1 MGFFGVSY
9 LCSDLSSSAVTW
21 IRIGTDVTK
30 VLVPKISKVLVPVGL
45 AALAYAYM
53 YM

>member
-9 LCSDLSSSAVTW
+9 LGYNLFPSAVTYV
-21 IRIGTDVTK
+21 RIWTDVAK
-30 VLVPKISKVLVPVGL
+30 VLVPKMYKLAIPVGL
-45 AALAYAYM
+45 AALAYTYM